1 MKKHVNFLK
10 EVVSFLKKLLVS
22 RKQKEAEHILNKF
35 SEVLEQIPD
44 LEETRYI
51 VDNLNRTRE
60 DLKESKNPEKI
71 LRNAHVDKQGSIV
84 AEKGK
89 WTK

>member
-1 MKKHVNFLK
+1 M
-10 EVVSFLKKLLVS
+10 EIE
-22 RKQKEAEHILNKF
+22 KEAENILNKF
-35 SEVLEQIPD
+35 SEVLDQIPD
-44 LEETRYI
+44 SEETRYI

-60 DLKESKNPEKI
+60 DVMEQKNPEKI
-71 LRNAHVDKQGSIV
+71 LRNARTDKNGSVV

>member
-1 MKKHVNFLK
+1 M
-10 EVVSFLKKLLVS
+10 EIE
-22 RKQKEAEHILNKF
+22 KEAENILNKF
-35 SEVLEQIPD
+35 SEVLDQIPD
-44 LEETRYI
+44 SEETRYI

-60 DLKESKNPEKI
+60 DIMERKNPEKI
-71 LRNAHVDKQGSIV
+71 LRNAHVDKNGSVV

>member
-1 MKKHVNFLK
+1 M
-10 EVVSFLKKLLVS
+10 EIE
-22 RKQKEAEHILNKF
+22 KEAENILNKF
-35 SEVLEQIPD
+35 SEVLDQIPD
-44 LEETRYI
+44 SEETRYI

-60 DLKESKNPEKI
+60 DIMENKNPEKI
-71 LRNAHVDKQGSIV
+71 LRNARVDKNGSVV

>member
-1 MKKHVNFLK
+1 M
-10 EVVSFLKKLLVS
+10 EI
-22 RKQKEAEHILNKF
+22 QKEAEHILNKF

>member
-1 MKKHVNFLK
+1 MGI
-10 EVVSFLKKLLVS
+10 E
-22 RKQKEAEHILNKF
+22 KEAENILNKF
-35 SEVLEQIPD
+35 SEVLDQIPD

-60 DLKESKNPEKI
+60 DVMESNNPEKI
-71 LRNAHVDKQGSIV
+71 LRNAHVDKQGSVV

>member
-1 MKKHVNFLK
+1 M
-10 EVVSFLKKLLVS
+10 EIE
-22 RKQKEAEHILNKF
+22 KEAENILNKF

-44 LEETRYI
+44 LEETQYI

-60 DLKESKNPEKI
+60 DVRVDKNPEKI
-71 LRNAHVDKQGSIV
+71 LRNAHIDKQGSVV

-89 WTK
+89 WTKWD

>member
-1 MKKHVNFLK
+1 M
-10 EVVSFLKKLLVS
+10 EIE
-22 RKQKEAEHILNKF
+22 KEAENILNKF
-35 SEVLEQIPD
+35 SEVLEEIPD
-44 LEETRYI
+44 LEETQYL

-60 DLKESKNPEKI
+60 DVKVKNDPEKI
-71 LRNAHVDKQGSIV
+71 LRNTHLDKKGSVI

>member
-1 MKKHVNFLK
+1 M
-10 EVVSFLKKLLVS
+10 EI
-22 RKQKEAEHILNKF
+22 QKEAEHILNKF

-51 VDNLNRTRE
+51 VDNLNRTRK

>member
-1 MKKHVNFLK
+1 M
-10 EVVSFLKKLLVS
+10 EIE
-22 RKQKEAEHILNKF
+22 KEAENILNKF
-35 SEVLEQIPD
+35 SEVLDQIPD
-44 LEETRYI
+44 LEETQYI

-60 DLKESKNPEKI
+60 DKKLSKNPEKI
-71 LRNAHVDKQGSIV
+71 LRNTHLDKQGSVI

>member
-1 MKKHVNFLK
+1 M
-10 EVVSFLKKLLVS
+10 EI
-22 RKQKEAEHILNKF
+22 QKEAEHILNKF
-35 SEVLEQIPD
+35 SEVLERIPD

>member
-1 MKKHVNFLK
+1 M
-10 EVVSFLKKLLVS
+10 EIE
-22 RKQKEAEHILNKF
+22 KEAEHILNKF

>member
-1 MKKHVNFLK
+1 M
-10 EVVSFLKKLLVS
+10 EIE
-22 RKQKEAEHILNKF
+22 KEAENILNKF
-35 SEVLEQIPD
+35 SDVLNQIPD

-51 VDNLNRTRE
+51 VDNLNRTRKDENE
-60 DLKESKNPEKI
+60 DFNPEKI
-71 LRNAHVDKQGSIV
+71 LRNAHIDKNGSVV

>member
-1 MKKHVNFLK
+1 M
-10 EVVSFLKKLLVS
+10 EI
-22 RKQKEAEHILNKF
+22 QKEAEHILNKF

-60 DLKESKNPEKI
+60 DLKKNKNPEKI

>member
-1 MKKHVNFLK
+1 M
-10 EVVSFLKKLLVS
+10 EI
-22 RKQKEAEHILNKF
+22 QKEAEHILNKF

-44 LEETRYI
+44 LEGTRYI

>member
-1 MKKHVNFLK
+1 M
-10 EVVSFLKKLLVS
+10 EIE
-22 RKQKEAEHILNKF
+22 KEAEIILNKF
-35 SEVLEQIPD
+35 SDVLEQIPD
-44 LEETRYI
+44 LEETQYI

-60 DLKESKNPEKI
+60 DVKVTKNPEKI
-71 LRNAHVDKQGSIV
+71 LRNAHVDKQNSVV

>member
-1 MKKHVNFLK
+1 M
-10 EVVSFLKKLLVS
+10 EI
-22 RKQKEAEHILNKF
+22 QKEAEHILNKF

-71 LRNAHVDKQGSIV
+71 LRYAHVDKQGSIV

>member
-1 MKKHVNFLK
+1 M
-10 EVVSFLKKLLVS
+10 EIE
-22 RKQKEAEHILNKF
+22 KEAENILNKF
-35 SEVLEQIPD
+35 SDVLDKIPD
-44 LEETRYI
+44 LEETQYI

-60 DLKESKNPEKI
+60 DVQKDNNPEKI
-71 LRNAHVDKQGSIV
+71 LRNARVDKQGSVV

>member
-1 MKKHVNFLK
+1 M
-10 EVVSFLKKLLVS
+10 EIE
-22 RKQKEAEHILNKF
+22 KEAENILNKF
-35 SEVLEQIPD
+35 SEVLDQIPD

-60 DLKESKNPEKI
+60 DVMEQKNPDKI
-71 LRNAHVDKQGSIV
+71 LRNAHVDKQGSVV

>member
-1 MKKHVNFLK
+1 M
-10 EVVSFLKKLLVS
+10 EI
-22 RKQKEAEHILNKF
+22 QKEAEHILNKF

-71 LRNAHVDKQGSIV
+71 LRNAQVDKQGSIV

>member
-1 MKKHVNFLK
+1 M
-10 EVVSFLKKLLVS
+10 
-22 RKQKEAEHILNKF
+22 
-35 SEVLEQIPD
+35 LEQIPD
-44 LEETRYI
+44 LEETQYL

-60 DLKESKNPEKI
+60 DVNEESNPEKI
-71 LRNAHVDKQGSIV
+71 LRNAHVDKNGSVV

>member
-1 MKKHVNFLK
+1 M
-10 EVVSFLKKLLVS
+10 EI
-22 RKQKEAEHILNKF
+22 QKEAEHILNKF

-51 VDNLNRTRE
+51 VYNLNRTRE
-60 DLKESKNPEKI
+60 DLKENKNPEKI
-71 LRNAHVDKQGSIV
+71 LRNAHVDKQVSIV

-89 WTK
+89 LTK

>member
-1 MKKHVNFLK
+1 M
-10 EVVSFLKKLLVS
+10 EIE
-22 RKQKEAEHILNKF
+22 KEAENILNKF
-35 SEVLEQIPD
+35 SEVLDQIPD

-60 DLKESKNPEKI
+60 DVKEDKNPEKI
-71 LRNAHVDKQGSIV
+71 LRNAHVDKQGSVV